1 LITFYDIGGILGSS
15 IVGWIS
21 DIIKIR
27 TLLVFVMLFL
37 AIPVMFI
44 ELVVSDPVIFYF
56 LVPMCGILLSG
67 SANLIS
73 TAITADYSQTND
85 NRDAKATVVGIIN
98 GTGSLG
104 AAFG

>member
-1 LITFYDIGGILGSS
+1 MTVGQATFLITFYDVGGIIGSS
-15 IVGWIS
+15 VVGWIS

-27 TLLVFVMLFL
+27 TLLVLIMLFL

-44 ELVVSDPVIFYF
+44 ELVITNPNIFYF

-73 TAITADYSQTND
+73 TAITADYS
-85 NRDAKATVVGIIN
+85 
-98 GTGSLG
+98 
-104 AAFG
+104 